1 MVKTAEERITQSR
14 VRLLLTKPWFGQ
26 LAIRLRIEEA
36 PDMPTAATDG
46 RKFYFNREFI
56 DRLDG
61 PELDF
66 LVGHEVLHCVFD
78 HMGARGDRDH
88 RLYNVAAD
96 FNINMTLVEE
106 KVGTMIGPD
115 KLNGGEPCLDWKYSG
130 MNSYEI
136 YDKLLEDNPDAK
148 SMDVHL
154 EDFFGDNDEDG
165 EGGDKRYQGLSEA
178 EKKALADE
186 IKQAVIQATQSA
198 GGDCPESVKRMVQE
212 LVEPKLDWRDVLRTQ
227 LESSLKSDFTF
238 MRPSKRS
245 GEVIFPGMDRDEEL
259 NIAVALD
266 TSGSISQTML
276 RDFLSEVGGI
286 MEQYQSYRIHILQ
299 FDTKVYGV
307 DTFSSEDGR
316 SVDEYEIEGGGGT
329 DFDVV
334 FQHLAENDIDPDQ
347 LIMFTD
353 GYPWGSWGN
362 EDYCDTLFVIHGDPQ
377 KRIEAPFGVTIHYE
391 ES

>member
-1 MVKTAEERITQSR
+1 MSKTAEERITQSR
-14 VRLLLTKPWFGQ
+14 VRLLLSKPWFGQ
-26 LAIRLRIEEA
+26 LAIRLRLEEA

-56 DRLDG
+56 DRFDG

-78 HMGARGDRDH
+78 HMTARGDRDH

-96 FNINMTLVEE
+96 YNINMTLIEE
-106 KVGTMIGPD
+106 GVGKIIGPD
-115 KLNGGEPCLDWKYSG
+115 KLNGGEPCLDWKYKG

-136 YDKLLEDNPDAK
+136 YESLLEEYPEAK

-154 EDFFGDNDEDG
+154 EEFFGDTEGDG
-165 EGGDKRYQGLSEA
+165 KEGDGKPYRGLSEA
-178 EKKALADE
+178 EKRALADE

-198 GGDCPESVKRMVQE
+198 GGACPESVKRLVSE
-212 LVEPKLDWRDVLRTQ
+212 LVAPKMDWRDILRTQ
-227 LESSLKSDFTF
+227 LESSLKSDFTW

-245 GEVIFPGMDRDEEL
+245 GEVIFPGMNRDEEL
-259 NIAVALD
+259 NIAIALD

-276 RDFLSEVGGI
+276 RDFLSEVEGI
-286 MEQYQSYRIHILQ
+286 MGQYQSYRIYIMQ
-299 FDTKVYGV
+299 FDTGVYGV
-307 DTFSSEDGR
+307 DTFTSEDGR
-316 SVDEYEIEGGGGT
+316 SVDEYELEGGGGT

-334 FQHLAENDIDPDQ
+334 FQHLAENDIEPDQ

-362 EDYCDTLFVIHGDPQ
+362 PDYCDTLFVIHGDPQ
-377 KRIEAPFGVTIHYE
+377 GRIEAPFGVTIHYE
-391 ES
+391 E

>member
-1 MVKTAEERITQSR
+1 MAYTAEERITQSR
-14 VRLLLTKPWFGQ
+14 IRLLMSKPWFGQ

-46 RKFYFNREFI
+46 RKFYFNRQFI
-56 DRLDG
+56 DRLDN

-96 FNINMTLVEE
+96 YNINMTLIEQG
-106 KVGTMIGPD
+106 VGKIIGPD
-115 KLNGGEPCLDWKYSG
+115 KLDGGEPCLDWKYRG

-136 YDKLLEDNPDAK
+136 YDDLLKNNPNAL
-148 SMDVHL
+148 SMDIHL
-154 EDFFGDNDEDG
+154 EDFFGDGDEEGDG
-165 EGGDKRYQGLSEA
+165 KGRRYHGLTEDERRS
-178 EKKALADE
+178 LADE

-198 GGDCPESVKRMVQE
+198 GGDCPESVKRLVQE
-212 LVEPKLDWRDVLRTQ
+212 LVEPKMDWRDVLRVQ

-245 GEVIFPGMDRDEEL
+245 GEVIFPGMDREQTL
-259 NIAVALD
+259 KAFIALD
-266 TSGSISQTML
+266 MSGSIGHDLAREM
-276 RDFLSEVGGI
+276 LSETQGI
-286 MEQYQSYRIHILQ
+286 MNQYSDYEIHVIC
-299 FDTKVYGV
+299 FDTNVYNHDVFTG
-307 DTFSSEDGR
+307 DDGR
-316 SVDEYEIEGGGGT
+316 SISDYELNGGGGT

-334 FQHLAENDIDPDQ
+334 FRFMEENDIVPDQ
-347 LIMFTD
+347 MIMFTD

-362 EDYCDTLFVIHGDPQ
+362 PDYCDTLFVIHGDPSR
-377 KRIEAPFGVTIHYE
+377 RITAPFGVTIHYD
-391 ES
+391 